1 MPSATSLSANRRLTF
16 ARFRTAHDVT
26 LRELVHSSWDEIP
39 PAETTSSSWRLVRSR
54 RNHHH
59 HHQLQQLPP
68 RSATDVSGAAIQ
80 AARLAQVAAREA
92 ADASATAVAAASYA
106 RRLITEDCAMTD
118 VWCDRGEER
127 SAHIA
132 ERGWMAGADSRY
144 TGENL
149 LKGEGGDK
157 DKGEEDAVDEGE
169 GGCIVWPA
177 ARPVLLGKVWSL
189 DLIVVWHNAIRHDLC
204 DLFVILEAL
213 NGVGRDRSTV
223 SVMELRALFAWFST
237 FEAFVVTRLK
247 AEEEV
252 LYPWLEQ
259 WGRIEG
265 DLSTASRI
273 TTKGGIIRKI
283 RDTAACAALLG
294 LDRDN
299 GAGLILMNPNRTY
312 YDALKVG
319 FAEIAPSLEK
329 GTDVARC
336 ANVVE
341 KVTTL
346 VAAFS
351 SALVDYFREQER
363 LLPLI
368 IESLYDPQD
377 MYAASIERRMIRSMW
392 KCGRKDE
399 SMVMLLRAVED
410 GPSSRQWICRNLR
423 RLERLAVPLW
433 KRRYNAARGAVVAR
447 FKERK
452 QFWERCAASLNA
464 PYGLNLQRYNMRVPP
479 AVLRPMSTNYASS
492 NFGRQDRSLKMTPS
506 PHNNLRATCGT

>member
-1 MPSATSLSANRRLTF
+1 M
-16 ARFRTAHDVT
+16 
-26 LRELVHSSWDEIP
+26 
-39 PAETTSSSWRLVRSR
+39 
-54 RNHHH
+54 
-59 HHQLQQLPP
+59 
-68 RSATDVSGAAIQ
+68 SGAAIQ
-80 AARLAQVAAREA
+80 AARLAQVAAQEA

-106 RRLITEDCAMTD
+106 RRLMTEDCALTGVRYM
-118 VWCDRGEER
+118 GEER
-127 SAHIA
+127 CGDSKQG
-132 ERGWMAGADSRY
+132 GWIMDGDRRY
-144 TGENL
+144 AGENL
-149 LKGEGGDK
+149 LRE
-157 DKGEEDAVDEGE
+157 EGE
-169 GGCIVWPA
+169 KKGNGKGKEHVVEGREEGSIVWPA
-177 ARPVLLGKVWSL
+177 AGPVILGKVWSF
-189 DLIVVWHNAIRHDLC
+189 DMVAVWHNAIRHDLC
-204 DLFVILEAL
+204 DLFLILEAL
-213 NGVGRDRSTV
+213 NGIGRDRSAV

-252 LYPWLEQ
+252 LYPWVEQ

-283 RDTAACAALLG
+283 RDAAACAAILG
-294 LDRDN
+294 LDRDT
-299 GAGLILMNPNRTY
+299 GGGTILMNPNRNY

-329 GTDVARC
+329 GADVARC

-346 VAAFS
+346 VAEFS
-351 SALVDYFREQER
+351 SELLEYFREQER

-410 GPSSRQWICRNLR
+410 SPSARQWICRNLR
-423 RLERLAVPLW
+423 RLERLTLPLW
-433 KRRYNAARGAVVAR
+433 KRKYNAGRGAVVAR
-447 FKERK
+447 FKDRK
-452 QFWERCAASLNA
+452 RYWERYAATLDA
-464 PYGLNLQRYNMRVPP
+464 PYGLNWRQYNRRGTPP
-479 AVLRPMSTNYASS
+479 TVRSGRGNYALP
-492 NFGRQDRSLKMTPS
+492 NHGRQDRSRTMAPS
-506 PHNNLRATCGT
+506 PDNNFCAACAT